1 MFLYIIEQSAI
12 FYERVKRFKVHN
24 VNVFQRITVHSVNVF
39 QRITVHNNVNVFQR
53 ITVQRVDVLFET
65 LQFIIM

>member
-12 FYERVKRFKVHN
+12 FYKRVKRFKVHN

-39 QRITVHNNVNVFQR
+39 QRITV
-53 ITVQRVDVLFET
+53 QRVDVLFET
-65 LQFIIM
+65 